1 MIGAIFD
8 IIAYIDTAKQAAPF
22 CWTACGNRGVKHMI
36 RVLIAEDDPQCFQQM
51 EQFIRDYSGETGR
64 AFQITHYDNGEDL
77 VERYQP
83 EFDLLLLDVDMPFVD
98 GMTAAGCIRK
108 IDPEVVI
115 VFVTNLAQYAIQGYS
130 VNALD
135 YILKPLN
142 YFSFS
147 QRLTRCLRYVKK
159 REDAYL
165 TVAVKGGALKL
176 EIRDIYYLE
185 RLGHQLMLHTRDGIH
200 ASSATLQQMEELLED
215 KGFLRCNKGYLVNL
229 AHVQGIQ
236 DGCAVVRGDKL
247 LISRG
252 RRAPFLDA
260 LADYVGGISG

>member
-1 MIGAIFD
+1 
-8 IIAYIDTAKQAAPF
+8 
-22 CWTACGNRGVKHMI
+22 MI
-36 RVLIAEDDPQCFQQM
+36 RVLIAEDDPRCARQLR
-51 EQFIRDYSGETGR
+51 QFLDSYSQETGR
-64 AFQITHYDNGEDL
+64 TFRITHYDNGEDL

-83 EFDLLLLDVDMPFVD
+83 EFDLLLLDVDMPFMD
-98 GMTAAGCIRK
+98 GMTAAGHIRRL
-108 IDPEVVI
+108 DPEVVI

-147 QRLTRCLRYVKK
+147 QRLTRALRYVKK
-159 REDAYL
+159 REDAYI

-176 EIRDIYYLE
+176 EVGNIHYIE
-185 RLGHQLMLHTRDGIH
+185 RLGRQLMFHTHDGIH
-200 ASSATLQQMEELLED
+200 ASSATLQQMEDALSG
-215 KGFLRCNKGYLVNL
+215 KGFARCNKGYLVNL
-229 AHVQGIQ
+229 AHVSGVR
-236 DGCAVVRGDKL
+236 DGCAVVQGDKL

-252 RRAPFLDA
+252 RRGPFLDA

>member
-1 MIGAIFD
+1 MVRI
-8 IIAYIDTAKQAAPF
+8 
-22 CWTACGNRGVKHMI
+22 
-36 RVLIAEDDPQCFQQM
+36 LIAEDDSQCFQQL
-51 EQFIRDYSGETGR
+51 EQFLDDYSRETGR
-64 AFQITHYDNGEDL
+64 AFHITHYDNGEDL
-77 VERYQP
+77 VERYRP
-83 EFDLLLLDVDMPFVD
+83 EYDLLLLDVDMPFMD
-98 GMTAAGCIRK
+98 GMTAAGHIRRV
-108 IDPEVVI
+108 DPEVVI

-147 QRLTRCLRYVKK
+147 QRLTRALRYVKK
-159 REDAYL
+159 REQDYL

-176 EIRDIYYLE
+176 EVGGIYYIE
-185 RLGHQLMLHTRDGIH
+185 RLGRQLMFHTRDGVY
-200 ASSATLQQMEELLED
+200 ASSATLQQMEEALEN
-215 KGFLRCNKGYLVNL
+215 KGFARCNKGYLVNL
-229 AHVQGIQ
+229 AHVSGVQ

-252 RRAPFLDA
+252 RRGPFLDA

>member
-1 MIGAIFD
+1 
-8 IIAYIDTAKQAAPF
+8 
-22 CWTACGNRGVKHMI
+22 MI
-36 RVLIAEDDPQCFQQM
+36 RVLIAEDDPQCARQLR
-51 EQFIRDYSGETGR
+51 QFLDSYSQETGR
-64 AFQITHYDNGEDL
+64 TFRITHYDNGEDL

-83 EFDLLLLDVDMPFVD
+83 EFDLLLLDVDMPFMD
-98 GMTAAGCIRK
+98 GMTAAGHIRRL
-108 IDPEVVI
+108 DPEVVI

-147 QRLTRCLRYVKK
+147 QRLTRALRYVKK
-159 REDAYL
+159 REDAYI

-176 EIRDIYYLE
+176 EVGNIHYIE
-185 RLGHQLMLHTRDGIH
+185 RLGRQLMFHTHDGIH
-200 ASSATLQQMEELLED
+200 ASSATLQQMEDALSG
-215 KGFLRCNKGYLVNL
+215 KGFARCNKGYLVNL
-229 AHVQGIQ
+229 AHVSGVR
-236 DGCAVVRGDKL
+236 DGCAVVQGDKL

-252 RRAPFLDA
+252 RRGPFLDA

>member
-1 MIGAIFD
+1 
-8 IIAYIDTAKQAAPF
+8 
-22 CWTACGNRGVKHMI
+22 MI
-36 RVLIAEDDPQCFQQM
+36 RVLIAEDDPQCARQLR
-51 EQFIRDYSGETGR
+51 QFLDSYSQETGR
-64 AFQITHYDNGEDL
+64 TFRITHYDNGEDL

-83 EFDLLLLDVDMPFVD
+83 EFDLLLLDVDMPFMD
-98 GMTAAGCIRK
+98 GMTAAGHIRRL
-108 IDPEVVI
+108 DPEVVI

-147 QRLTRCLRYVKK
+147 QRLTRALRYVKK
-159 REDAYL
+159 REDAYI

-176 EIRDIYYLE
+176 EVGNIHYIE
-185 RLGHQLMLHTRDGIH
+185 RLGRQLMFHTHDGIH
-200 ASSATLQQMEELLED
+200 ASSATLQQMEDALSG
-215 KGFLRCNKGYLVNL
+215 KGFARCNKGYLVNL
-229 AHVQGIQ
+229 AHVSGVR

-252 RRAPFLDA
+252 RRGPFLDA